1 MATPDPYSSVRGNK
15 AAAFFDP
22 YARLIQVLYPRSRG
36 VAIYDATGAAV
47 WQKDGSAK
55 EADLDASLA
64 AQVRA
69 LVQESTD
76 PEKQEVHGT
85 HRLLQGSTPA
95 YLFWLRD
102 ERGEALGIAGITGK
116 APGMNAPPPTFA
128 EIEKVLQPALQCLA
142 RELATLRRL
151 PNADQD
157 RETARLEQSDW
168 VASKIVPMMAPAL
181 KDPLRAALAAI
192 VDRTDSALAALVLPD
207 RSIRLVVEPDGW
219 NNEQAQDAQRRAHRR
234 LLSSVVGKCATVIS
248 NRVRGKDDAAS
259 AYRLV
264 AAPVLRR
271 ADSACGY
278 LLLLKSSIGS
288 DYGPLEQRLL
298 ERVAPLLHAVV
309 DRDYDTLTSL
319 RTPTNFEQAA
329 RQVLP
334 VDGTPPA
341 SVICIDI
348 EGLGEINERLD
359 ADAADRVIRRVA
371 KLLRPP
377 QVPASALCAR
387 LAGGRFACLLTKC
400 DIDEAERVAE
410 RIRDGARK
418 LAAARDSRA
427 MEVRL
432 RTGIAAVLPGTSA
445 LRDALIAAHSVAR
458 DSQAAEKML
467 SAGERALQARSRS
480 GRQKIPMFLREAL
493 REERLRVYAQPMRAL
508 RDPRR
513 PPRFELLPRI
523 LDERDRLVTPMEFL
537 AAGPD
542 PDAMAELDRWVMT
555 SALATLV
562 EHSATVARTRIE
574 LALNVCSRSLEVGEF
589 HDWVCEQLQRSVVP
603 ADCWLFEIPETV
615 ASRQPRDVEKFARRI
630 MSVGGRV
637 VLDDVG
643 SAGTDAVK
651 LKTHHASA
659 IKMDGSLIRD
669 LADDARAQRLVEALA
684 QWAASGRMEIIAEQV
699 ESELVRDKLARFG
712 IDYVQG
718 FVVCEPR
725 PFADVLEE
733 LAQPESALKATA

>member
-1 MATPDPYSSVRGNK
+1 MAAPDPYSSVRGSK
-15 AAAFFDP
+15 AAAFFEP
-22 YARLIQVLYPRSRG
+22 YARLIQVLYPRARG
-36 VAIYDATGAAV
+36 VAVYDATGAAV

-55 EADLDASLA
+55 DSEIDASLA
-64 AQVRA
+64 AQVRG
-69 LVQESTD
+69 LVQESSD
-76 PEKQEVHGT
+76 PEKQELHGT

-102 ERGEALGIAGITGK
+102 ERGEPLGIAAVTGK

-128 EIEKVLQPALQCLA
+128 EIEKILQPALQCLA
-142 RELATLRRL
+142 RELATLRRM
-151 PNADQD
+151 PSADQD
-157 RETARLEQSDW
+157 REVARLEQSDW
-168 VASKIVPMMAPAL
+168 VTSKIVPMMTPAQNE
-181 KDPLRAALAAI
+181 PLRAVLAAI

-234 LLSSVVGKCATVIS
+234 LLSSVVGKCAPVIS
-248 NRVRGKDDAAS
+248 NKVRGKDDEAS

-264 AAPVLRR
+264 AVPVLQR
-271 ADSACGY
+271 ADRAVGY

-288 DYGPLEQRLL
+288 DYGPADQRLL
-298 ERVAPLLHAVV
+298 ERVAPLLHAMV
-309 DRDYDTLTSL
+309 DRDHDTLTSL
-319 RTPTNFEQAA
+319 RTATSFEQAA
-329 RQVLP
+329 QQVLP

-348 EGLGEINERLD
+348 EGLGEINARLD

-377 QVPASALCAR
+377 QVPANALCAR

-400 DIDEAERVAE
+400 DIDEAESVAE
-410 RIRDGARK
+410 RIREGARK

-432 RTGIAAVLPGTSA
+432 RTGIAAVLPGASA
-445 LRDALIAAHSVAR
+445 LRDALIAAHAVAR
-458 DSQAAEKML
+458 DSHAERIL
-467 SAGERALQARSRS
+467 AAGERASQARSRS
-480 GRQKIPMFLREAL
+480 GRQKIPVFLREAL
-493 REERLRVYAQPMRAL
+493 REERLRVYAQPIRAL

-537 AAGPD
+537 ASGPD

-555 SALATLV
+555 TALATLV

-574 LALNVCSRSLEVGEF
+574 LALNVCSRSLEITEF
-589 HDWVCEQLQRSVVP
+589 HDWVCEQLRRSVVP
-603 ADCWLFEIPETV
+603 ADCWLFEIPETI

-643 SAGTDAVK
+643 SAGSDAVR
-651 LKTHHASA
+651 LKTHCASA
-659 IKMDGSLIRD
+659 IKMDGSLMRD
-669 LADDARAQRLVEALA
+669 LADDPRAQRLVEALA
-684 QWAASGRMEIIAEQV
+684 QWAANSRMEIIAEQV

-718 FVVCEPR
+718 FVICEPR
-725 PFADVLEE
+725 PFAELLEE
-733 LAQPESALKATA
+733 LAQPGSALVA